1 MIKYEKFTD
10 EKCHNGDCLKVFCSS
25 FTDWKEKEIK
35 EEFPEA
41 SCVSMPG
48 LGYTGEN
55 GKYKA
60 WKYI

>member
-10 EKCHNGDCLKVFCSS
+10 EKCHNGDCIKVICSS
-25 FTDWKEKEIK
+25 FADWKAKEKEIR

-48 LGYTGEN
+48 LGYAGE
-55 GKYKA
+55 YKSA
-60 WKYI
+60 KHT